1 MHFFIYVY
9 IAVCFVLLK
18 ILLIISIIISICHLN
33 ADSAKTEINL
43 SEDPVVLDTLPHSS
57 QYSCVANCKLDHRCK
72 SISFDRRTLE
82 CHLLGAAG
90 KTPRTMEDGEN
101 FSDMSKWKDSISGQ
115 CKTSPC
121 MSGDFCWV
129 DRLNRQVCYFS
140 PYCKEFTV
148 RSPAV
153 VKFYETRLT
162 KFAVLYCES
171 GYTNC
176 KGRVIKKCLR
186 NKLWEYKPFGCF
198 KNTWLKP
205 TIPLIDRIPCRLV
218 VGSLVEII
226 GVPVKKKGAVSRFSI
241 SLKRQSQFLF
251 YIDFR
256 FGYKNLIKSAL
267 LNYKIGSKW
276 GKGKLIY
283 KNFPL
288 KIGRAFNITVVVYEK
303 HFSVVV
309 DGKSCYRFK
318 HKAPVR
324 EVEDFAVKEY
334 VIVRS
339 VSIR

>member
-1 MHFFIYVY
+1 M
-9 IAVCFVLLK
+9 LLK
-18 ILLIISIIISICHLN
+18 ILLIISIIISICNLN

-72 SISFDRRTLE
+72 SISFDRWTLE
-82 CHLLGAAG
+82 CRLLGAAG
-90 KTPRTMEDGEN
+90 KTPRSMEDGDN
-101 FSDMSKWKDSISGQ
+101 VSDMSKWKDSISGQ

-140 PYCKEFTV
+140 PYCKDFAV

-153 VKFYETRLT
+153 VTFYETRMT

-171 GYTNC
+171 EYTNC
-176 KGRVIKKCLR
+176 KGRIIKKCLR
-186 NKLWEYKPFGCF
+186 NKLWEYKPFRCF

-205 TIPLIDRIPCRLV
+205 NIPLMDQLPCRLV

-226 GVPVKKKGAVSRFSI
+226 GVPVKNKRAVSRFSI
-241 SLKRQSQFLF
+241 SLHCLSQYLF

-256 FGYKNLIKSAL
+256 LNYKNLLNSAV
-267 LNYKIGSKW
+267 LNYKLGSDWEKETN
-276 GKGKLIY
+276 IY
-283 KNFPL
+283 KNFPVE
-288 KIGRAFNITVVVYEK
+288 IGRAFNITVVVYEK
-303 HFSVVV
+303 HFIVFV
-309 DGKSCYRFK
+309 DEKPCYRFK

-324 EVEDFAVKEY
+324 DLEKFAIKGD
-334 VIVRS
+334 VIVKS
-339 VSIR
+339 VRIS